1 MLRSLCFL
9 TILTSSTTALAQSP
23 RAGGP
28 SPAGESAPR
37 LAAEVA
43 IAGNLAR
50 GFVDRE
56 MVTARAVLEA
66 WSGPWG
72 LYLQPYW
79 LYGRVG
85 TPMGKLTTDNEIYER
100 TGLFRTISGPW
111 FAYAVNAYDR
121 SLRRKIG
128 HRDLLGGG
136 GGVRVWSCGPSSLLT
151 SVGMLYE
158 LADYKDGSNDS
169 PMLQDGSI
177 GKGVRQTGRW
187 SVRVYGKYRIA
198 GGKLSLTH
206 DVILIPAFHDPGNNY
221 RILAFGAIEAP
232 IAKGFSVRVQA
243 DATRE
248 GTDIIVAG
256 TKQDDL
262 AVTFGLAYKAE
273 WTRATVT
280 P

>member
-1 MLRSLCFL
+1 VLRTLCLTTVLLGASL
-9 TILTSSTTALAQSP
+9 AHAQSP

-28 SPAGESAPR
+28 APVGPDTAPR

-43 IAGNLAR
+43 IGGNLAR

-56 MVTARAVLEA
+56 MVTARAIIEA

-79 LYGRVG
+79 LFGRVG

-100 TGLFRTISGPW
+100 TGLFRTITGPW
-111 FAYAVNAYDR
+111 FVYAVNAYDR
-121 SLRRKIG
+121 SLRRKID
-128 HRDLLGGG
+128 HRDLVGGG
-136 GGVRVWSCGPSSLLT
+136 GGVRIWQCGPNSLLT
-151 SVGMLYE
+151 SLGALYE
-158 LADYKDGSNDS
+158 WTDFKEQN
-169 PMLQDGSI
+169 
-177 GKGVRQTGRW
+177 GVRETGRF
-187 SVRVYGKYRIA
+187 SIRLYGRYKIA
-198 GGKLSLTH
+198 AGRLAIIH
-206 DVILIPAFHDPGNNY
+206 DVIYIPSFRDPGDNY
-221 RILAFGAIEAP
+221 RVLMFGAIEAP

-248 GTDIIVAG
+248 GTATIAPG

-273 WTRATVT
+273 WKKDATVK